1 MAEDDFVCWT
11 FMNAVRERSIAAMK
25 LDYKLIVQ
33 ILILWK
39 LWPLTRNHLATLMA
53 LDFCFWFVIRHYL
66 FPATKRLLLGNYRYF
81 LDCSDSIDG
90 CFNDVVLF
98 KIKGFN

>member
-1 MAEDDFVCWT
+1 VAEDDFVCWT

-39 LWPLTRNHLATLMA
+39 LWPLTRNHLATLVA
-53 LDFCFWFVIRHYL
+53 LDFCFCFVVRHYL
-66 FPATKRLLLGNYRYF
+66 FSATKKLLLGNDRYF
-81 LDCSDSIDG
+81 LDCSDPIDG
-90 CFNDVVLF
+90 CLNGAVLF
-98 KIKGFN
+98 KIKWLN